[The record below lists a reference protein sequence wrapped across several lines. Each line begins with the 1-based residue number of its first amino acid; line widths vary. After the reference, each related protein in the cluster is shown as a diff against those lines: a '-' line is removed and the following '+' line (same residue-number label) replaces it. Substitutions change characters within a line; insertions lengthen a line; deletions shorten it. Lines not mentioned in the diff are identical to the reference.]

1 MDDLTEPPILPS
13 FYLPPQILPE
23 PPNLPRPILSIPR
36 ADIPDYRPLTMPPAE
51 LRPPVGVAK
60 EGEEE
65 ETDKPKEKP
74 APEVK
79 KITVPWTDVEIPV
92 PKEEIVVTA
101 ATTAAVSVVATLT
114 ATSMFNYLVKIF
126 KPVFMQA
133 VKRIQKKFGKDGA
146 TTTEERPSEA
156 EGRDG

>member
-1 MDDLTEPPILPS
+1 
-13 FYLPPQILPE
+13 
-23 PPNLPRPILSIPR
+23 
-36 ADIPDYRPLTMPPAE
+36 MPPDE

-65 ETDKPKEKP
+65 EADKPKETS

-133 VKRIQKKFGKDGA
+133 VKRIQKKFGKDGNP
-146 TTTEERPSEA
+146 TEEERPSEA